1 MPRLNPALATQQPNP
16 MFRIGALVYGR
27 DDVLHLEFGEP
38 DFPTPA
44 HISAAANAS
53 INDERQGYGP
63 GNGLAELR
71 AAVARRV
78 SRVNEF
84 APTAEQVVMT
94 EGGTGGLMGSLLA
107 LCAPGDV
114 VLTPDPGWPGYDA
127 MLAVAGVGRAYYPL
141 LAERGWQPDLDA
153 LEAAITPQTRVLLVN
168 SPSNP
173 GGAVYPAETV
183 AALVEIAAR
192 HDLWLLSDV
201 GYDVLVYDGNHVSP
215 AKLDGDGRVLTVGS
229 FSKTYAMTGWRIGWV
244 VAPPAVAPALGLVT
258 AAQIN
263 NLPLFVQRAALAALD
278 GPQACVAEMRA
289 SYQARRDL
297 ATELLRERGLLEYT
311 PAGAFY
317 LLVPVAR
324 AAGYGLVEE
333 PGEPFDALAF
343 AEALITER
351 GIALAPGSAFGSRAA
366 RYVRV
371 SLASAPETLRAGI
384 TGLLD
389 FAAEWRQRQESRPR
403 RGKGKTN
410 GVLRA

>member
-16 MFRIGALVYGR
+16 MFRLGALVYGR
-27 DDVLHLEFGEP
+27 DDVLHLGFGEP

-44 HISAAANAS
+44 HIAAAAIAS
-53 INDERQGYGP
+53 IHDERQGYGP

-71 AAVARRV
+71 AAVAARV
-78 SRVNEF
+78 SRINGF

-94 EGGTGGLMGSLLA
+94 EGGTGGLMGSLLT

-141 LAERGWQPDLDA
+141 LAERGWLPDVAA
-153 LEAAITPQTRVLLVN
+153 LEAAITPATRVLLVN

-173 GGAVYPAETV
+173 GGAVYPPETV

-192 HDLWLLSDV
+192 HDLWLLSDEC
-201 GYDVLVYDGNHVSP
+201 YDELVYEGQHVSP
-215 AKLDGDGRVLTVGS
+215 ATLDTAGPNGRVLTVGS

-258 AAQIN
+258 AAQLN
-263 NLPLFVQRAALAALD
+263 NLPLFVQRAALAALA
-278 GPQACVAEMRA
+278 GSQQCVAEMRA

-297 ATELLRERGLLEYT
+297 ATGLLRERGLLEYT

-324 AAGYGLVEE
+324 AAGYGSD
-333 PGEPFDALAF
+333 EPFNALAF
-343 AEALITER
+343 AEALLTER
-351 GIALAPGSAFGSRAA
+351 GILVAPGSAFGSRGAGYA
-366 RYVRV
+366 RV
-371 SLASAPETLRAGI
+371 SLASAPDTLRAGI
-384 TGLLD
+384 SGLLD
-389 FAAEWRQRQESRPR
+389 FAAEWRAHSA
-403 RGKGKTN
+403 KS
-410 GVLRA
+410 

>member
-16 MFRIGALVYGR
+16 MFRLGALVYGR
-27 DDVLHLEFGEP
+27 DDVLHLGFGEP

-44 HISAAANAS
+44 HIAAAAIAS
-53 INDERQGYGP
+53 IHDERQGYGP

-71 AAVARRV
+71 AAVAARV
-78 SRVNEF
+78 SRVNGF
-84 APTAEQVVMT
+84 TPTAEQVVMT
-94 EGGTGGLMGSLLA
+94 EGGTGGLMGSLLT

-141 LAERGWQPDLDA
+141 LAERGWLPDLAA
-153 LEAAITPQTRVLLVN
+153 LEAAITSETRVLLVN

-173 GGAVYPAETV
+173 GGAVYPPEVV

-192 HDLWLLSDV
+192 HDLWLLSDEC
-201 GYDVLVYDGNHVSP
+201 YDELVYEGQHVSP
-215 AKLDGDGRVLTVGS
+215 ATLDEDGRVLTVGS

-244 VAPPAVAPALGLVT
+244 VTPPAVAPALGLVT
-258 AAQIN
+258 AAQLN
-263 NLPLFVQRAALAALD
+263 NLPLFVQRAALAALA
-278 GPQACVAEMRA
+278 GPQERVAEMRA

-297 ATELLRERGLLEYT
+297 ATGLLRERELLEYT

-324 AAGYGLVEE
+324 AAGYG
-333 PGEPFDALAF
+333 PNEPFDALAF
-343 AEALITER
+343 VEALLSER
-351 GIALAPGSAFGSRAA
+351 GILVAPGSAFGSRAA
-366 RYVRV
+366 RYARV

-384 TGLLD
+384 SGLLD
-389 FAAEWRQRQESRPR
+389 FAAEWRAHSA
-403 RGKGKTN
+403 KS
-410 GVLRA
+410 